1 MFTFEDLRRVPR
13 NAMRDLLREVPT
25 ERLTMAL
32 KGASQELLDAVLAG
46 LSARAAEL
54 LKDDLQLLGKAKK
67 SEVDAARREVLDAAM
82 RLESEGRL
90 DLGREG
96 E

>member
-1 MFTFEDLRRVPR
+1 
-13 NAMRDLLREVPT
+13 MRELLREVPT
-25 ERLTMAL
+25 ERLTVAL
-32 KGASQELLDAVLAG
+32 KGASPELLEAVLAG

-54 LKDDLQLLGKAKK
+54 LKDDMEVMGKAKK
-67 SEVDAARREVLDAAM
+67 SDVESARREVLQTAL